1 MYCEYCYK
9 SPHHPRCPNAQQPEE
24 IFCCECGKEVTYEDQ
39 YEDSCNV
46 VLCAECLLML
56 HRKGEEYNEAI

>member
-9 SPHHPRCPNAQQPEE
+9 SPHHPTCPNAWESEE
-24 IFCCECGKEVTYEDQ
+24 IVCCECGSDITDEDLYED
-39 YEDSCNV
+39 ECNV

-56 HRKGEEYNEAI
+56 HRKRGE